1 MLRDLVLGAAR
12 NIRSHWLRVLLTG
25 SGIVWGIGLFVALA
39 AVGSATRAHY
49 REKMEAIG
57 RKVIYTFPGAIP
69 EKGGASRMV
78 RRVELDV
85 DDPPRLPGSPLI
97 ERAAPELWLGPRVLK
112 GGGHIKV
119 VWTYGVGAETGRIR
133 NFQID
138 RGRFITPADEAGRR
152 RVLVIGA
159 KVETRLFGR
168 RSALGRSVRLDGHP
182 FRIVGVS
189 IPKGEQMVNM
199 GPNDDEQVLLPA
211 STAEALFTGSDR
223 IGHIIYEPRTRPEG
237 WPSTERVRAILS
249 RHHHFQPRDEEALA
263 FFNIADAMQLTDGIG
278 FALQVFLGACGLLTL
293 IAGGIGVMNIM
304 LVAVAERTR
313 ELGLRK
319 AVGATNRDLF
329 IELLCETVAI
339 TLVAGISGV
348 ALGTGI
354 IAIMRGL
361 RNTTERIQFL
371 MPDIRFSTELA
382 LLSFV
387 VLVGVGIAA
396 GIFPALRAARL
407 DPAVALRDE

>member
-1 MLRDLVLGAAR
+1 MLRDLLIDAAR
-12 NIRSHWLRVLLTG
+12 NIRTHWLRVALTG
-25 SGIVWGIGLFVALA
+25 SGIVWGIALFVALA
-39 AVGSATRAHY
+39 AAGAATRDHY

-57 RKVIYTFPGAIP
+57 RKVIYTFPGTIP
-69 EKGGASRMV
+69 EQGGASRTV
-78 RRVELDV
+78 RRVELDF
-85 DDPPRLPGSPLI
+85 DDPPRLLESPLI

-133 NFQID
+133 NFQIA
-138 RGRFITPADEAGRR
+138 RGRFISPADVAERR

-159 KVETRLFGR
+159 KVEQRLFGR
-168 RSALGRSVRLDGHP
+168 RSALGHTVRLEGQP

-189 IPKGEQMVNM
+189 IMKGQQMVNM

-211 STAEALFTGSDR
+211 STAETLFTGTDR
-223 IGHIIYEPRTRPEG
+223 GTYLLYEPRTRAEG
-237 WPSTERVRAILS
+237 FASTERVRAILS
-249 RHHHFQPRDEEALA
+249 RHHHFRAGDEEALG
-263 FFNIADAMQLTDGIG
+263 FFNIADAMRVTDTIGI
-278 FALQVFLGACGLLTL
+278 ALQVFLGACGLLTL

-319 AVGATNRDLF
+319 ALGATNRDLVTQ
-329 IELLCETVAI
+329 LLGETVLI
-339 TLVAGISGV
+339 TLAAGVTGV
-348 ALGTGI
+348 GLGAGI

-361 RNTTERIQFL
+361 RNSGERVQFL
-371 MPDIRFSTELA
+371 LPAIHFSAELA

-396 GIFPALRAARL
+396 GIAPAVRAARL

>member
-1 MLRDLVLGAAR
+1 MLRDLLVDAAR
-12 NIRSHWLRVLLTG
+12 NIRTHWLRVSLTG
-25 SGIVWGIGLFVALA
+25 SGIVWGIALFVALTA
-39 AVGSATRAHY
+39 AGSATRDHY

-57 RKVIYTFPGAIP
+57 RKVVYTFPGSIP

-78 RRVELDV
+78 RRVELDF
-85 DDPPRLPGSPLI
+85 DDPPRLLESPLI

-133 NFQID
+133 NFQIA
-138 RGRFITPADEAGRR
+138 RGRFISPEDDAARR

-159 KVETRLFGR
+159 KVEQRLFGR
-168 RSALGRSVRLDGHP
+168 RSALGQSVRLDGQT

-189 IPKGEQMVNM
+189 VRKGQQMVNM

-211 STAEALFTGSDR
+211 STAKALFTGTDR
-223 IGHIIYEPRTRPEG
+223 GTYVLYEPRTRAEG
-237 WPSTERVRAILS
+237 RASTERVRAILS
-249 RHHHFQPRDEEALA
+249 RHHHFQPRDEEALS
-263 FFNIADAMQLTDGIG
+263 FFNIADAMQVTESIGI
-278 FALQVFLGACGLLTL
+278 ALELFLGACGLLTL

-319 AVGATNRDLF
+319 ALGATNRDLVVQ
-329 IELLCETVAI
+329 LLGETVLI
-339 TLVAGISGV
+339 TLAAGVTGV
-348 ALGTGI
+348 GLGAGI

-361 RNTTERIQFL
+361 RNSGERIEFL
-371 MPDIRFSTELA
+371 MPAVHFSGQLA

-396 GIFPALRAARL
+396 GIAPALRAARL